1 MSDGNRSDFP
11 NLNIDCSL
19 SNGHSYMLNS
29 MLNTEV
35 EYRLKW
41 KRLLRNGTQLS
52 ELAGQ
57 RRLMA
62 NQVAIAEP
70 KQNSALDQPLQSA
83 TEAEERHRIEEKTSK
98 EQLGVGS
105 VPYVEREHAK
115 ALLVSCLS
123 ESCSVFPKKRF

>member
-19 SNGHSYMLNS
+19 SNGHSYMLN
-29 MLNTEV
+29 N
-35 EYRLKW
+35 EYRLAW

-52 ELAGQ
+52 ELAVQ

-62 NQVAIAEP
+62 NEVAIAEP